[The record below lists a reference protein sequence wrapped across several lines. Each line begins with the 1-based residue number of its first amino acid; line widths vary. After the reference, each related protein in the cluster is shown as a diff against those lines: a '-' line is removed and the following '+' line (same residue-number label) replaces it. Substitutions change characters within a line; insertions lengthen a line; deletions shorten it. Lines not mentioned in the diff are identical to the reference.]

1 LGGKTTGFFNR
12 FTTRAE
18 PFAVPPRW
26 VSMRTH
32 GKIIGLLL
40 ALIVGTPLLSAPASA
55 QGLFEALFGGFR
67 QAVRSVPA
75 EITSSF
81 ADPFAGMRENSE
93 PRGNASPAA
102 GYCVRTCDGHYFP
115 VHAQAGVSVA
125 AMCSSFCPAAET
137 KIYSGGGID
146 NAVTHDG
153 SRYSDLPNA
162 FLYRQKLV
170 AGCRCSGKTPFGLA
184 QVDVNTD
191 PTLRQGD
198 IVATRSGLTAFT
210 GMHNKTAEFMP
221 IDSYRALPK
230 TTRDKLGNTKI
241 MPANPGAPAV
251 TPVTLTDRNT
261 TSDDKRRVSDER

>member
-1 LGGKTTGFFNR
+1 
-12 FTTRAE
+12 
-18 PFAVPPRW
+18 
-26 VSMRTH
+26 MRTH

-40 ALIVGTPLLSAPASA
+40 PLIAGTSLLSAPASA

-67 QAVRSVPA
+67 QAVHSVPA

-81 ADPFAGMRENSE
+81 ADPFADMRENSD

-102 GYCVRTCDGHYFP
+102 NYCVRTCDGHYFP

-146 NAVTHDG
+146 NAVMRDG

-170 AGCRCSGKTPFGLA
+170 AGCRCSGKTTFGLA

-198 IVATRSGLTAFT
+198 IVATRNGLTAFT
-210 GMHNKTAEFMP
+210 GIHNKTAEFTP
-221 IDSYRALPK
+221 IDSYHALPK
-230 TTRDKLGNTKI
+230 TTRDKLGDTKI

-251 TPVTLTDRNT
+251 TSVTLTDRNT
-261 TSDDKRRVSDER
+261 KSDDKQRVSNER